1 MKLLMISGDRS
12 VMQGKMGAFWYTL
25 QELRKHFDRID
36 IICPRVSEESVH
48 VSESGHRFGHPVENG
63 ADVFFHPCP
72 HGLWFQ
78 PFWIVRKGKA
88 LLHEFRHD
96 TMTVHDYPPFYN
108 GIGAK
113 MLHKKTRIPYATE
126 IHHIVG
132 VPKAADLSE
141 VIGREMTRW
150 LLPYITRTASAVRT
164 VNHTVALQV
173 AHFGVPRQK
182 VHVLSSFYLDKEIL
196 STAAKPP
203 VSYDISFCG
212 RLVSNKGLPELLH
225 AVALMPSVRLLVI
238 GDGPERLRMEQK
250 VDELGIANRV
260 TFLGWLPTQ
269 ESVSGAIQTARI
281 FVMNSKSEGGPRVAL
296 EAMACGLPIVTTK
309 VGIMP
314 DIISNGVNGIFT
326 TGDSKDLVR
335 KISALLGDE
344 EQMKAMSKE
353 AKKVLDV
360 YERGTLIAQ
369 YADFLKHLVP

>member
-1 MKLLMISGDRS
+1 MISGDRS

-25 QELRKHFDRID
+25 QELRTHFDRID
-36 IICPRVSEESVH
+36 IICPRVPDESVH
-48 VSESGHRFGHPVENG
+48 VSESGHRFGHPIENG

-78 PFWIVRKGKA
+78 PFWIVAKGKA

-113 MLHKKTRIPYATE
+113 MLHKKTNIPYATE

-132 VPKAADLSE
+132 MPKAADFLE

-150 LLPYITRTASAVRT
+150 FLKHITSTASAVRT

-173 AHFGVPRQK
+173 EHFGVPKKK

-196 STAAKPP
+196 NTTVKPP

-212 RLVSNKGLPELLH
+212 RLVVNKGLQELLH
-225 AVALMPSVRLLVI
+225 AVALMPAIRLLVI
-238 GDGPERLRMEQK
+238 GDGPERLKMEQK
-250 VDELGIANRV
+250 VDELHIANRV

-296 EAMACGLPIVTTK
+296 EAMACGLPIVSTK
-309 VGIMP
+309 VGIMT
-314 DIISNGVNGIFT
+314 DTIVDGVNGIFT
-326 TGDSKDLVR
+326 TGDAKDLVK
-335 KISALLGDE
+335 KISVLLEDE
-344 EQMKAMSKE
+344 KKMKTMGNE

-360 YERGTLIAQ
+360 YERSALIAQ
-369 YADFLKHLVP
+369 YADFLKHLAS